1 MSAQRS
7 ASGGSARLGHRG
19 GQLASPRLDF
29 LVREAG
35 ASLWTLPSPGHCQGM
50 TTSRKGV
57 SSGDAWPF
65 ANHALPQLGVM
76 LSADSG
82 QRRPRAPDYAAAG
95 TGGRWLPGV
104 PASCRSLVHTQHQRV
119 PKVVS
124 VIVPVYRCRPRD
136 PERPRAAPWAT
147 WEAAR
152 QATARPPLFAGEE
165 PSDPAPE
172 PSPGCGRHPAV
183 QGCGRHPRIRGR
195 GLETPAAPYPNCW
208 PPSREGA
215 GRRRPRAPWAARPR
229 SKCERL

>member
-7 ASGGSARLGHRG
+7 ASGGSARLSHRG

-29 LVREAG
+29 LAHEAG

-50 TTSRKGV
+50 TTSGKGV

-76 LSADSG
+76 LSADG
-82 QRRPRAPDYAAAG
+82 GDQGHRTTRQPEQAAAG
-95 TGGRWLPGV
+95 FPGCLRRV
-104 PASCRSLVHTQHQRV
+104 GHLYTHNTRESPRSSPSLSPFTDDDPGTRSDPGPHPGPRG
-119 PKVVS
+119 K
-124 VIVPVYRCRPRD
+124 RPG
-136 PERPRAAPWAT
+136 
-147 WEAAR
+147 
-152 QATARPPLFAGEE
+152 RPPHGLLSSPAKE

-215 GRRRPRAPWAARPR
+215 GAGRRRPRAPWAARPR